1 MSTEDPFQ
9 FSRRALLGVGGAFL
23 AAAPGA
29 AFSQNAAGV
38 DPAPAP
44 APQGFGMR
52 EVAELA
58 RARAAKPYGVTRQ
71 KFTGIFADLDYDK
84 YRSIRPR
91 PEARLWRDE
100 KLGFEADLLPPG
112 AIFREPVFINIVED
126 GVARPLP
133 FDAQSLHFGAPAFD
147 LPDGRAPEGSGEGL
161 GWSGFRLRCP
171 LNRPDVL
178 DEVAVF
184 QGASYFRAV
193 ARGQVYGLS
202 ARGLAIK
209 TGAPEGEE
217 FPVFTDFWLH
227 RPDPDANEMRFQA
240 LLDSPSLTGAYD
252 FTLRPGADTTI
263 DVRMVLFARTEVAE
277 VGVAPLTSM
286 YFFGSKERGKV
297 DDYRDAA
304 HDSGGLQ
311 ILNGRDERIWRPLTN
326 PRDLQV
332 STFVDAAPKGF
343 GLAQRRRDFA
353 DYQDAEAR
361 YDLRPSAWVTPA
373 EDWGQGAVVL
383 VEIPTDS
390 EFNDNIVSYWR
401 SAAPIKVGEPRRL
414 GYRLHFSDLP
424 PDGLPTARVAETRGG
439 RDISVAAQRVLIVDF
454 DLMDRA
460 VDTLVPRAEAT
471 RAKLIHVGLRALPGT
486 ARARVAITF
495 TPPDDGAAEFRL
507 TLAEKEGG
515 AAASE
520 TWLYRWTAR

>member
-1 MSTEDPFQ
+1 MTTEDQFL
-9 FSRRALLGVGGAFL
+9 FSRRALLGAGGAFL
-23 AAAPGA
+23 ATAPGA
-29 AFSQNAAGV
+29 AFSQTE
-38 DPAPAP
+38 PALA
-44 APQGFGMR
+44 QTGFGMR
-52 EVAELA
+52 DVVEFA
-58 RARAAKPYGVTRQ
+58 RARAAKPYAAARQ

-84 YRSIRPR
+84 YRSVRPR
-91 PEARLWRDE
+91 AEARLWRDE
-100 KLGFEADLLPPG
+100 SLGFEADLLPPG
-112 AIFREPVFINIVED
+112 AIFRDPVFINMVED

-133 FDAQSLHFGAPAFD
+133 FDAGSLHFGAPAFD
-147 LPDGRAPEGSGEGL
+147 LPDGRAPDGSGAGL
-161 GWSGFRLRCP
+161 AWSGFRLRCP

-263 DVRMVLFARTEVAE
+263 DVRAVLFARTEVAE

-286 YFFGSKERGKV
+286 YFFGAKERGQV

-304 HDSGGLQ
+304 HDSDGLQ
-311 ILNGRDERIWRPLTN
+311 MLNGRDERIWRPLSN
-326 PRDLQV
+326 PRDLQL
-332 STFVDAAPKGF
+332 STFVDQSPKGF
-343 GLAQRRRDFA
+343 GLVQRRRDFA
-353 DYQDAEAR
+353 DFQDAEAR

-373 EDWGQGAVVL
+373 EDWDKGAVVL

-390 EFNDNIVSYWR
+390 EFNDNIVAYWR
-401 SAAPIKVGEPRRL
+401 SAMPLIPDAPRRI
-414 GYRLHFSDLP
+414 GYRLHFSDMA
-424 PDGLPTARVAETRGG
+424 PDGLPTARVAETRAG
-439 RDISVAAQRVLIVDF
+439 RDISVARQRVLVVDF
-454 DLMDRA
+454 DLADRT
-460 VDTLVPRAEAT
+460 VDALIPRAEA
-471 RAKLIHVGLRALPGT
+471 AGVELIHVGLRALPG
-486 ARARVAITF
+486 AERARVAITF
-495 TPPDDGAAEFRL
+495 TPPSSGTAEFRL
-507 TLAEKEGG
+507 TLAERDGG

-520 TWLYRWTAR
+520 TWLYRWSAR